1 MNYKEL
7 AMEKRRVVITGLGMV
22 SPLGSDLT
30 VFWQRLISGTSGIR
44 RITKFDA
51 SAMATQIAGEVVEF
65 EIDKFIPKK
74 EQRRMDPFCHY
85 AVAAAKM
92 AVDDSGIQFANEDL
106 FRAGCMVGSGVGGLI
121 TMEDQHSVL
130 LNRGPDRSSP
140 FMIPMM
146 IVNMASGLVAIE
158 HGLKGANFC
167 VVSACASGTHSI
179 GEAARQIQYGDAD
192 IMLAGGTEAVVCPL
206 GIAGF
211 SAMRAM
217 STRND
222 DPTHASRP
230 FDKDR
235 DGFVMG
241 EGAGIVVLEEYEH
254 AKKRGAKIYAEVGG
268 YGATC
273 DANHITAPSPG
284 GEGGA
289 RAMVKAM
296 NEAGLTPDQVDYIN
310 AHGTSTP
317 VGDKSET
324 DAVKVAFGES
334 SKKVMVSSTKSV
346 TGHLLG
352 AAGGLETIICAL
364 ALQKGVVPPT
374 MNYTTPDPELDLDYV
389 PNQAREF
396 KIRACLNNSLGF
408 GGHNAS
414 LLLKRI

>member
-1 MNYKEL
+1 
-7 AMEKRRVVITGLGMV
+7 VVITGLGVV
-22 SPLGSDLT
+22 SPLGSDLN
-30 VFWQRLISGTSGIR
+30 VVWQRLINGTSGIR

-51 SAMATQIAGEVVEF
+51 SAMATQIAAEVVEF
-65 EIDKFIPKK
+65 DIDKYIPKK

-85 AVAAAKM
+85 AVAAARM
-92 AVDDSGIQFANEDL
+92 AVEDSGIQFANEDAL
-106 FRAGCMVGSGVGGLI
+106 RAGCMVGSGVGGLI
-121 TMEDQHSVL
+121 TMEEQHNVL
-130 LNRGPDRSSP
+130 VNRGPDRSSP

-158 HGLKGANFC
+158 HGLKGPNFC
-167 VVSACASGTHSI
+167 VVTACASGTHCI

-192 IMLAGGTEAVVCPL
+192 IMIAGGTEAVVCPL

-241 EGAGIVVLEEYEH
+241 EGAGIIVMEEYEH

-284 GEGGA
+284 GDGGA
-289 RAMVKAM
+289 RAMMKAM
-296 NEAGLTPDQVDYIN
+296 NEAKLTPDMVDYIN

-317 VGDKSET
+317 VGDKCET
-324 DAVKVAFGES
+324 DAVKTAFGS
-334 SKKVMVSSTKSV
+334 AASKVMVSSTKSV

-352 AAGGLETIICAL
+352 AAGGIETVICAL
-364 ALQKGVVPPT
+364 AMHKNVVPPT

-389 PNQAREF
+389 PNQARDF

-414 LLLKRI
+414 LLLKQV

>member
-1 MNYKEL
+1 
-7 AMEKRRVVITGLGMV
+7 MEKRRVVITGLGVV
-22 SPLGSDLT
+22 SPLGSDLN
-30 VFWQRLISGTSGIR
+30 VLWQRLINGTSGIR

-51 SAMATQIAGEVVEF
+51 SAMATQIAAEVVEF
-65 EIDKFIPKK
+65 DIDKFIPKK

-85 AVAAAKM
+85 AVAAARM
-92 AVDDSGIQFANEDL
+92 AVEDSGIQFANEDTY
-106 FRAGCMVGSGVGGLI
+106 RAGCMVGSGVGGLI
-121 TMEDQHSVL
+121 TMEDQHNVL

-158 HGLKGANFC
+158 HGLKGTNFC
-167 VVSACASGTHSI
+167 VVSACASGTHCI

-192 IMLAGGTEAVVCPL
+192 IMVAGGTEAVVCPL

-211 SAMRAM
+211 SSMRAM

-235 DGFVMG
+235 DGFIMG
-241 EGAGIVVLEEYEH
+241 EGAGIIVMEEYEH

-289 RAMVKAM
+289 RAMTKAM
-296 NEAGLTPDQVDYIN
+296 VEAKMTPDMIDYIN

-317 VGDKSET
+317 VGDKSEA
-324 DAVKVAFGES
+324 DAVKAAFGES
-334 SKKVMVSSTKSV
+334 AKKVMVSSTKSV

-364 ALQKGVVPPT
+364 AMQKNVIPPT
-374 MNYTTPDPELDLDYV
+374 MNYTTPDPDMDLDFV
-389 PNQAREF
+389 PNQARDF

-414 LLLKRI
+414 LLLKQV

>member
-1 MNYKEL
+1 MD
-7 AMEKRRVVITGLGMV
+7 KRRVVITGLGVV
-22 SPLGSDLT
+22 SPLGCDLN
-30 VFWQRLISGTSGIR
+30 VFWQRLLSGASGIR

-51 SAMATQIAGEVVEF
+51 SAMATQIAAEVVEF
-65 EIDKFIPKK
+65 EIDKYIPKK

-85 AVAAAKM
+85 AVAAAQM
-92 AVDDSGIQFANEDL
+92 AVKDSGLVFANEDAN
-106 FRAGCMVGSGVGGLI
+106 RAGCMIGSGVGGLI

-146 IVNMASGLVAIE
+146 IVNMASGMVAIE
-158 HGLKGANFC
+158 HGLKGPNTC
-167 VVSACASGTHSI
+167 VVTACASGTHSI
-179 GEAARQIQYGDAD
+179 GDATRQIQYGDAD
-192 IMLAGGTEAVVCPL
+192 IMVAGGTEAVICPL

-211 SAMRAM
+211 SAMKAM

-235 DGFVMG
+235 DGFIMG

-273 DANHITAPSPG
+273 DASHITAPAPG
-284 GEGGA
+284 GEGAA
-289 RAMVKAM
+289 RAMSKAISDAKM
-296 NEAGLTPDQVDYIN
+296 TPDQIDYVN

-317 VGDKSET
+317 LNDKNET
-324 DAVKVAFGES
+324 AAVKLALGEQ

-352 AAGGLETIICAL
+352 AAGGLETVICAL
-364 ALQKGVVPPT
+364 AIQTGMVPPT
-374 MNYTTPDPELDLDYV
+374 MNYTTPDPECDLDYV
-389 PNQAREF
+389 PNQARQF
-396 KIRACLNNSLGF
+396 QIRACLNNSLGF

-414 LLLKRI
+414 LLIKRV

>member
-1 MNYKEL
+1 
-7 AMEKRRVVITGLGMV
+7 MEKRRVVITGLGVV

-30 VFWQRLISGTSGIR
+30 VFWQRLINGTSGIR

-85 AVAAAKM
+85 AVAAAKL
-92 AVDDSGIQFANEDL
+92 AVDDSGIQFASEDL

-121 TMEDQHSVL
+121 TMEEQHSVL

-158 HGLKGANFC
+158 HGLKGPNMC
-167 VVSACASGTHSI
+167 VVTACASGTHSI

-192 IMLAGGTEAVVCPL
+192 IMIAGGTEAVVCPL

-211 SAMRAM
+211 SSMRAM

-222 DPTHASRP
+222 DPTTASRP

-254 AKKRGAKIYAEVGG
+254 AVKRGAKIYAEVGG

-334 SKKVMVSSTKSV
+334 AKKVMVSSTKSV

-352 AAGGLETIICAL
+352 AAGGIETIICAL
-364 ALQKGVVPPT
+364 AILKGVVPPT

-414 LLLKRI
+414 LLLKRV

>member
-1 MNYKEL
+1 
-7 AMEKRRVVITGLGMV
+7 
-22 SPLGSDLT
+22 
-30 VFWQRLISGTSGIR
+30 
-44 RITKFDA
+44 
-51 SAMATQIAGEVVEF
+51 
-65 EIDKFIPKK
+65 
-74 EQRRMDPFCHY
+74 
-85 AVAAAKM
+85 
-92 AVDDSGIQFANEDL
+92 
-106 FRAGCMVGSGVGGLI
+106 
-121 TMEDQHSVL
+121 
-130 LNRGPDRSSP
+130 
-140 FMIPMM
+140 MIPMM

-158 HGLKGANFC
+158 HGLKGPNMC
-167 VVSACASGTHSI
+167 VVTACASGTHSI

-192 IMLAGGTEAVVCPL
+192 IMIAGGTEAVVCPL

-211 SAMRAM
+211 SSMRAM

-222 DPTHASRP
+222 DPTTASRP

-254 AKKRGAKIYAEVGG
+254 AVKRGAKIYAEVGG

-334 SKKVMVSSTKSV
+334 AKKVMVSSTKSV

-352 AAGGLETIICAL
+352 AAGGIETIICAL
-364 ALQKGVVPPT
+364 AILKGVVPPT

-414 LLLKRI
+414 LLLKRV

>member
-1 MNYKEL
+1 
-7 AMEKRRVVITGLGMV
+7 MEKRRVVITGLGVV
-22 SPLGSDLT
+22 SPLGSDLN

-65 EIDKFIPKK
+65 DIDKFIPKK

-85 AVAAAKM
+85 AVAAAKL
-92 AVDDSGIQFANEDL
+92 AVEDSGIQFASEDTY
-106 FRAGCMVGSGVGGLI
+106 RAGCMVGSGVGGLI

-158 HGLKGANFC
+158 HGLKGTNFC
-167 VVSACASGTHSI
+167 VVSACASGTHCI

-192 IMLAGGTEAVVCPL
+192 IMVAGGTEAVVCPL

-241 EGAGIVVLEEYEH
+241 EGAGIVILEEYEH

-289 RAMVKAM
+289 RAMMKAM
-296 NEAGLTPDQVDYIN
+296 VEAQLTPDMVDYIN

-324 DAVKVAFGES
+324 DAVKAAFGEA

-364 ALQKGVVPPT
+364 AIQKGLVPPT
-374 MNYTTPDPELDLDYV
+374 MNYTTPDPDCDLDYV

>member
-1 MNYKEL
+1 MQ
-7 AMEKRRVVITGLGMV
+7 KRRVVVTGLGVV
-22 SPLGSDLT
+22 SPLGSDLN
-30 VFWQRLISGTSGIR
+30 VFWQRLINGTSGIR

-92 AVDDSGIQFANEDL
+92 AVDDSGLQFANEDL

-158 HGLKGANFC
+158 HGLKGPNLC
-167 VVSACASGTHSI
+167 VVTACASGTHSI

-192 IMLAGGTEAVVCPL
+192 IMIAGGTEAVVCPL

-222 DPTHASRP
+222 DPTTASRP

-254 AKKRGAKIYAEVGG
+254 AVKRGAKIYAEVGG

-296 NEAGLTPDQVDYIN
+296 TEAGLTPDQVDYIN

-334 SKKVMVSSTKSV
+334 AKKVMVSSTKSV

-352 AAGGLETIICAL
+352 AAGGIETIICAL
-364 ALQKGVVPPT
+364 AIQKGVVPPT

>member
-1 MNYKEL
+1 
-7 AMEKRRVVITGLGMV
+7 MEKRRVVITGLGVV
-22 SPLGSDLT
+22 SPLGCDLN
-30 VFWQRLISGTSGIR
+30 VFWQRLLAGTSGIR

-51 SAMATQIAGEVVEF
+51 SAMATQIAAEVVEF
-65 EIDKFIPKK
+65 EIDKYIPKK

-92 AVDDSGIQFANEDL
+92 AVVDSGLQFAGEDAT
-106 FRAGCMVGSGVGGLI
+106 RCGCMIGSGVGGLI
-121 TMEDQHSVL
+121 TMEEQHSVL
-130 LNRGPDRSSP
+130 LQRGPDRSSP

-158 HGLKGANFC
+158 HGLKGPNTC
-167 VVSACASGTHSI
+167 VVTACASGTHSI
-179 GEAARQIQYGDAD
+179 GDATRQIQYGDAD
-192 IMLAGGTEAVVCPL
+192 IMIAGGAEAVVCPL

-235 DGFVMG
+235 DGFIMG
-241 EGAGIVVLEEYEH
+241 EGAGIVVLEDYEH
-254 AKKRGAKIYAEVGG
+254 AMKRGAKIYAEVGG

-273 DANHITAPSPG
+273 DASHITAPAPG
-284 GEGGA
+284 GEGAA
-289 RAMVKAM
+289 RAMAKAITD
-296 NEAGLTPDQVDYIN
+296 ARLTPDQVDYVN

-317 VGDKSET
+317 LNDKNET
-324 DAVKVAFGES
+324 AAVKLALGEQ

-346 TGHLLG
+346 TVHLLG
-352 AAGGLETIICAL
+352 AAGGLETVICAM
-364 ALQKGVVPPT
+364 AIHTGTVPGT
-374 MNYTTPDPELDLDYV
+374 MNYTTPDPECDLDYV
-389 PNQAREF
+389 PNQSRQF
-396 KIRACLNNSLGF
+396 QIRACLNNSLGF

-414 LLLKRI
+414 LLLKRV

>member
-1 MNYKEL
+1 
-7 AMEKRRVVITGLGMV
+7 MEKRRVVITGLGVV
-22 SPLGSDLT
+22 SPLGCDLN
-30 VFWQRLISGTSGIR
+30 VFWQRLLAGTSGIR

-51 SAMATQIAGEVVEF
+51 SAMATQIAGEVIEF

-85 AVAAAKM
+85 AVAAAKL
-92 AVDDSGIQFANEDL
+92 AVQDSGIQFAAEDAT
-106 FRAGCMVGSGVGGLI
+106 RAGCMIGSGVGGLI

-130 LNRGPDRSSP
+130 LERGPDRSSP

-158 HGLKGANFC
+158 HGLKGPNIC

-179 GEAARQIQYGDAD
+179 GEATRQIQYGDAD
-192 IMLAGGTEAVVCPL
+192 VMVAGGTEAVVCPL

-273 DANHITAPSPG
+273 DASHITAPAPG

-289 RAMVKAM
+289 RAMIKAM
-296 NEAGLTPDQVDYIN
+296 AEGKVTPDMVDYVN

-324 DAVKVAFGES
+324 GAVKTAFGEAA
-334 SKKVMVSSTKSV
+334 KKVMVGSTKSM

-352 AAGGLETIICAL
+352 AAGGVETVICAL
-364 ALQKGVVPPT
+364 AIQTGMVPPT
-374 MNYTTPDPELDLDYV
+374 MNYVTPDPECDLDCV
-389 PNQAREF
+389 PNQARQF

-414 LLLKRI
+414 LLLKAV

>member
-1 MNYKEL
+1 
-7 AMEKRRVVITGLGMV
+7 MEKRRVVITGLGVV
-22 SPLGSDLT
+22 SPLGSDLN

-158 HGLKGANFC
+158 HGLKGTNFC

>member
-1 MNYKEL
+1 
-7 AMEKRRVVITGLGMV
+7 MEKRRVVITGLGVV
-22 SPLGSDLT
+22 SPLGSDLN

-65 EIDKFIPKK
+65 DIDKFIPKK

-85 AVAAAKM
+85 AVAAAKL
-92 AVDDSGIQFANEDL
+92 AVEDAGIQFVAEDPY
-106 FRAGCMVGSGVGGLI
+106 RAGCMVGSGVGGLI

-158 HGLKGANFC
+158 HGLKGTNFC
-167 VVSACASGTHSI
+167 VVSACASGTHCI

-192 IMLAGGTEAVVCPL
+192 IMVAGGTEAVVCPL

-230 FDKDR
+230 FDKER

-241 EGAGIVVLEEYEH
+241 EGAGIVILEEYEH

-268 YGATC
+268 YGTTC

-289 RAMVKAM
+289 RAMMKAM
-296 NEAGLTPDQVDYIN
+296 VEAQLTPDMVDYIN

-324 DAVKVAFGES
+324 DAVKAAFGEA

-364 ALQKGVVPPT
+364 AIHKGLVPPT
-374 MNYTTPDPELDLDYV
+374 MNYTTPDPDCDLDYV

>member
-1 MNYKEL
+1 
-7 AMEKRRVVITGLGMV
+7 MEKRRVVITGLGVV

-30 VFWQRLISGTSGIR
+30 VFWQRLINGTSGIR

-85 AVAAAKM
+85 AVAAAKL
-92 AVDDSGIQFANEDL
+92 AVDDSGIQFASEDL

-121 TMEDQHSVL
+121 TMEEQHSVL

-158 HGLKGANFC
+158 HGLKGPNMC
-167 VVSACASGTHSI
+167 VVTACASGTHSI

-192 IMLAGGTEAVVCPL
+192 IMIAGGTEAVVCPL

-211 SAMRAM
+211 SSMRAM

-222 DPTHASRP
+222 DPTTASRP

-254 AKKRGAKIYAEVGG
+254 AVKRGAKIYAEVGG

-334 SKKVMVSSTKSV
+334 AKKVMVSSTKSV

-352 AAGGLETIICAL
+352 AAGGVETIICAL
-364 ALQKGVVPPT
+364 AIQKGVVPPT

-414 LLLKRI
+414 LLLKRV

>member
-1 MNYKEL
+1 
-7 AMEKRRVVITGLGMV
+7 MEKRRVVITGLGVV
-22 SPLGSDLT
+22 SPLGSDLN
-30 VFWQRLISGTSGIR
+30 VLWQRLIAGASGVR
-44 RITKFDA
+44 RITKFDP
-51 SAMATQIAGEVVEF
+51 SAMATQIAAEVVEF
-65 EIDKFIPKK
+65 DIDKYIPKK

-85 AVAAAKM
+85 AVAAARL
-92 AVDDSGIQFANEDL
+92 AVEDSGIQFASEDPY
-106 FRAGCMVGSGVGGLI
+106 RAGCMVGSGVGGLI

-158 HGLKGANFC
+158 HGLKGTNFC
-167 VVSACASGTHSI
+167 VVSACASGAHSI
-179 GEAARQIQYGDAD
+179 GEATRQIQYGDAD

-235 DGFVMG
+235 DGFIMG

-254 AKKRGAKIYAEVGG
+254 AKKRGARIYAEVGG

-289 RAMVKAM
+289 RAMTKAM
-296 NEAGLTPDQVDYIN
+296 AEARLTPDMVDYIN

-324 DAVKVAFGES
+324 SAVKTAFGEAA
-334 SKKVMVSSTKSV
+334 KKVMISSTKSV

-364 ALQKGVVPPT
+364 AIQKGVVPPT
-374 MNYTTPDPELDLDYV
+374 MNYVTPDPECDLDYV

-396 KIRACLNNSLGF
+396 NIRACLNNSLGF
-408 GGHNAS
+408 GGHNSS
-414 LLLKRI
+414 LLLKKV

>member
-1 MNYKEL
+1 
-7 AMEKRRVVITGLGMV
+7 MEKRRVVITGLGMV
-22 SPLGSDLT
+22 SPLGSDLN
-30 VFWQRLISGTSGIR
+30 VFWQRLIEGASGIR

-51 SAMATQIAGEVVEF
+51 SAMATQIAGEVVDF

-92 AVDDSGIQFANEDL
+92 AVDDSGIQFASEDL
-106 FRAGCMVGSGVGGLI
+106 YRAGCMVGSGVGGLI
-121 TMEDQHSVL
+121 TMEDQHNVL
-130 LNRGPDRSSP
+130 LTRGPDRSSP

-158 HGLKGANFC
+158 HGLKGPNFC

-296 NEAGLTPDQVDYIN
+296 NEAGLTPDMIDYIN

-324 DAVKVAFGES
+324 DAVKVAFGEA

-364 ALQKGVVPPT
+364 AIQKGVVPPT

-389 PNQAREF
+389 PNQARDF

-414 LLLKRI
+414 LLLKRV

>member
-1 MNYKEL
+1 
-7 AMEKRRVVITGLGMV
+7 MEKRRVVITGLGVV

-30 VFWQRLISGTSGIR
+30 VFWQRLINGTSGIR

-85 AVAAAKM
+85 AVAAAKL
-92 AVDDSGIQFANEDL
+92 AVDDSGIQFASEDL

-121 TMEDQHSVL
+121 TMEEQHSVL

-158 HGLKGANFC
+158 HGLKGPNMC
-167 VVSACASGTHSI
+167 VVTACASGTHSI

-192 IMLAGGTEAVVCPL
+192 IMIAGGTEAVVCPL

-211 SAMRAM
+211 SSMRAM

-222 DPTHASRP
+222 DPTTASRP

-254 AKKRGAKIYAEVGG
+254 AVKRGAKIYAEVGG

-334 SKKVMVSSTKSV
+334 AKKVMVSSTKSV

-352 AAGGLETIICAL
+352 AAGGVETIICAL
-364 ALQKGVVPPT
+364 AILKGVVPPT

-414 LLLKRI
+414 LLLKRV